1 MKKDKRALTTGEMAK
16 YLGVNFQTVLRWIQ
30 KGHIKAHKLPGRGD
44 HRVTIDDFLSF
55 LSDFDL
61 PIPDELRPVS
71 DYVLVV
77 EDEPLISKIIKLT
90 LESADYSV
98 ITAHSGFEAGAL
110 LHKHMP
116 SIITLDLKI
125 PGLDG
130 MSVLK
135 FIRANK
141 KFDDVKVLIISAN
154 IEEDDQV
161 YFDIGANGLLKKPF
175 MNEALIQKVNELIG
189 N

>member
-55 LSDFDL
+55 LSEFDL

-98 ITAHSGFEAGAL
+98 ITAHSGFEAGAIHL
-110 LHKHMP
+110 
-116 SIITLDLKI
+116 
-125 PGLDG
+125 
-130 MSVLK
+130 
-135 FIRANK
+135 
-141 KFDDVKVLIISAN
+141 
-154 IEEDDQV
+154 E
-161 YFDIGANGLLKKPF
+161 
-175 MNEALIQKVNELIG
+175 
-189 N
+189 